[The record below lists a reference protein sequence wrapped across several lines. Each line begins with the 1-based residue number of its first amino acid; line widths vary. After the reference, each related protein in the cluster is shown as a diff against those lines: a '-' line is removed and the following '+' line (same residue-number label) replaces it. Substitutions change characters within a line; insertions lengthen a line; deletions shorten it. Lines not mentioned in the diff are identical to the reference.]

1 MRTRGYA
8 RSSSGNDRPAHPK
21 GAIVTL
27 DEGSPLSGDDIV
39 EAAAARSTVYAEST
53 LGEVVI
59 VDGYGVAVGV
69 HRGCLELAD
78 GVGQDR
84 RLRTISRADAGRTVK
99 RIVVLG
105 VGSITTEAARWCAE
119 QGLPLVL
126 AKPGGAEPFMIGAA
140 ALFDHGGLRR
150 AQALAPFTPVAQ
162 KVVRWLLD
170 LRLADQARI
179 AEKYLGRGDAA
190 RVIDALREA
199 LAETESV
206 SEAMTI
212 EARAADGYWEVW
224 ESVEARFARRDLS
237 RVPEHWRRF
246 SGRNSPLS
254 QQQSNRHAA
263 DAVNGLLNFGYWI
276 GQSEATTALL
286 ALGLDPSM
294 GVGHATRQSRPAAA
308 LDLMEACRGTI
319 EETVIALLRD
329 RTFVK
334 RDFVESASGEI
345 RLTAP
350 LSHEVARVLSPR
362 IRDRLAPVVEQMAS
376 MISEGADVDRVTV
389 PTPLSG
395 ASRGKIRARRSTRF
409 ARHCHGCG
417 QRLPEGLQHRS
428 YCDECLPEARKE
440 RDLSEVGTARRRT
453 RPPRRDYAT
462 SSAELRA
469 ETMRGRVAE
478 QQAWER
484 ENRGTRRPD
493 PLEFA
498 PIREGLDGVLLDRIA
513 QAIGVSR
520 TAAGNIRNGRLVPH
534 IRHWPTLAELAG
546 LTTLDGRWSDNAR
559 SIKAEEGS

>member
-8 RSSSGNDRPAHPK
+8 GSSLSDQKPAPPK

-27 DEGSPLSGDDIV
+27 E
-39 EAAAARSTVYAEST
+39 RSTLTPGEIAMAASERSYVYGDRA

-59 VDGYGVAVGV
+59 VDGYGVTVRV
-69 HRGCLELAD
+69 HRGCLELSD
-78 GVGQDR
+78 GVGEDR
-84 RLRTISRADAGRTVK
+84 RLRTVSRGDAGRSVK

-105 VGSITTEAARWCAE
+105 VGSITTDAARWCAE
-119 QGLPLVL
+119 QGVPLVL
-126 AKPGGAEPFMIGAA
+126 AKPGGVEPFMIGAP

-170 LRLADQARI
+170 LRLADQTRI
-179 AEKYLGRGDAA
+179 AERQLARGDAA
-190 RVIDALREA
+190 KLINTLREA
-199 LAETESV
+199 LAVTDTV
-206 SEAMTI
+206 SEAMTV
-212 EARAADGYWEVW
+212 EARAADVYWEAW

-263 DAVNGLLNFGYWI
+263 DVVNGLLNFGYWL
-276 GQSEATTALL
+276 GQSESITALL

-294 GVGHATRQSRPAAA
+294 GLAHATRQNRPAAA

-319 EETVIALLRD
+319 EEIVLVLVRD

-334 RDFVESASGEI
+334 RDFVESASGQI

-350 LSHEVARVLSPR
+350 LSHELARVLSSL
-362 IRDRLAPVVEQMAS
+362 IRDTLAPVVEQMAS
-376 MISEGADVDRVTV
+376 MIGGASEVDRVTV

-395 ASRGKIRARRSTRF
+395 TRRGKTSARRSTRF

-417 QRLPEGLQHRS
+417 QRLPESMQHRS

-453 RPPRRDYAT
+453 RPRRRDYAT

-484 ENRGTRRPD
+484 ENRGARRPD
-493 PLEFA
+493 PSEFA
-498 PIREGLDGVLLDRIA
+498 PIREGLDGVLLDRIG
-513 QAIGVSR
+513 QSIGVSR
-520 TAAGNIRNGRLVPH
+520 AAAGNIRKGRLVPH
-534 IRHWPTLAELAG
+534 VRHWPSLAELAG
-546 LTTLDGRWSDNAR
+546 VTLDGPWSDKGRGIN
-559 SIKAEEGS
+559 AEEGS